1 MTVLAEY
8 QRLEAEAIWRPSP
21 DTQRRDVIVSIGK
34 ATITLSTPNGE
45 ALNHWSLP
53 AITRLNAGE
62 VPAIYGPGGD
72 APDTLE
78 VADTEMIEAIDRV
91 LDAIQKSPTAAGWA
105 RRLSMLALLFGF
117 GAAMVIWLPGAITAY
132 TASLVPRA
140 ARASIGADVLAK
152 TERVTGAPCRTPA
165 GDRALSRLSERLFPG
180 GDTRLSVMPSAL
192 AETAHLPGGEILIGH
207 RLVEDHE
214 TPDVLAGYV
223 LAEDLRRTETE
234 PLARLLAGVPFR
246 ASLAIL
252 STGRLR
258 DVDLE
263 RMAEWVVAAPLTPVP
278 EVDLLQAMDR
288 TGVPT
293 APYGYAK
300 DISGESTLAFVENN
314 GDAAPVL
321 DDTDWIALQA
331 ICGE

>member
-34 ATITLSTPNGE
+34 ATITLSTPNGK

-53 AITRLNAGE
+53 AIRRLNSSEA
-62 VPAIYGPGGD
+62 PAIYSPGGD

-78 VADTEMIEAIDRV
+78 VADPEMTEAIDRV
-91 LDAIQKSPTAAGWA
+91 LAAIQKKPSAASWI
-105 RRLSMLALLFGF
+105 RRLSMVGLLAGF
-117 GAAMVIWLPGAITAY
+117 AAAMVIWLPGAITAY
-132 TASLVPRA
+132 TASLVPEA
-140 ARASIGADVLAK
+140 ARASIGADVLEK
-152 TERVTGAPCRTPA
+152 TIRVAGAPCRTPA
-165 GDRALSRLSERLFPG
+165 GERALERLSIRLFPG
-180 GDTRLSVMPSAL
+180 GGTRLTVMPSAL
-192 AETAHLPGGEILIGH
+192 AETAHLPGGDILIGH
-207 RLVEDHE
+207 RLVEDYE
-214 TPDVLAGYV
+214 TPDVLAGYL

-263 RMAEWVVAAPLTPVP
+263 RMAEWAVAAPLTPVP
-278 EVDLLQAMDR
+278 EADLLQAMETKR
-288 TGVPT
+288 IAT

-300 DISGESTLAFVENN
+300 DISGESTLAFVEKSSES
-314 GDAAPVL
+314 APVL
-321 DDTDWIALQA
+321 GDTDWIALQA

>member
-1 MTVLAEY
+1 
-8 QRLEAEAIWRPSP
+8 
-21 DTQRRDVIVSIGK
+21 
-34 ATITLSTPNGE
+34 
-45 ALNHWSLP
+45 
-53 AITRLNAGE
+53 
-62 VPAIYGPGGD
+62 
-72 APDTLE
+72 
-78 VADTEMIEAIDRV
+78 
-91 LDAIQKSPTAAGWA
+91 
-105 RRLSMLALLFGF
+105 
-117 GAAMVIWLPGAITAY
+117 
-132 TASLVPRA
+132 
-140 ARASIGADVLAK
+140 
-152 TERVTGAPCRTPA
+152 
-165 GDRALSRLSERLFPG
+165 
-180 GDTRLSVMPSAL
+180 MPSAL

-214 TPDVLAGYV
+214 TPDVLAGYL

-288 TGVPT
+288 TSVPT